1 MFVSSSVLVAF
12 GASVQRTALL
22 LWMWRNVC
30 FFFFQRKTSEDV
42 HALMSSVETGFGEND
57 HQPCVAR
64 VCRNQANDSN
74 VCYKFSGQKKTYQ
87 GGQIS
92 DSSKIQ
98 VVKSDVTEMLLYFE
112 NDKVLTYFAFPVNKN
127 RWTFF
132 ALHIFREKLRK
143 FLRISHDADSRS
155 TIN

>member
-1 MFVSSSVLVAF
+1 LAASDKVVQAKYVRLFERPRSFRSKCTTDCIAFMNVALSTKNVWRRPC
-12 GASVQRTALL
+12 AYEQRRDRV
-22 LWMWRNVC
+22 W
-30 FFFFQRKTSEDV
+30 
-42 HALMSSVETGFGEND
+42 END

-127 RWTFF
+127 RW
-132 ALHIFREKLRK
+132 
-143 FLRISHDADSRS
+143 
-155 TIN
+155 